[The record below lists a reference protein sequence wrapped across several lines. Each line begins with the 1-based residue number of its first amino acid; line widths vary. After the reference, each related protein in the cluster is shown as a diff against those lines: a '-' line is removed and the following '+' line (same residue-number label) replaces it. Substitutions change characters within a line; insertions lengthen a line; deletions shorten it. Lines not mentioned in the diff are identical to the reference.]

1 MRHFSA
7 GGSFRFCPASP
18 GPLSASFDI
27 ISSLCSDP
35 LLRHHTHQYAHRPLG
50 AYDFWRY
57 AGIVRILFSFA
68 NALFRVLSCLEP
80 YFPAASIRL
89 HRQYVL
95 RMDIHEDSFLKG
107 AVPYFAQKPIALF
120 RRFACLIWNS
130 LILIAI
136 TLIVSVTAPRRVPR
150 TGRMSLLIPL
160 DSPLSSV
167 SFGDAPSLFRIGK
180 GFAFPVRPL
189 PYVPL
194 VFALF
199 FSVTL

>member
-1 MRHFSA
+1 MRTIF
-7 GGSFRFCPASP
+7 GGVQVIA
-18 GPLSASFDI
+18 
-27 ISSLCSDP
+27 
-35 LLRHHTHQYAHRPLG
+35 
-50 AYDFWRY
+50 
-57 AGIVRILFSFA
+57 RILFHSPTHR
-68 NALFRVLSCLEP
+68 FRVLSCLEP

-120 RRFACLIWNS
+120 RRFAFFTWNS
-130 LILIAI
+130 LFLIAI

-180 GFAFPVRPL
+180 GCAFLAKPP
-189 PYVPL
+189 PCFPL

>member
-1 MRHFSA
+1 MGDASLLGGRCDTACLVEPDVTRTLISSRSDAVCLCCRYSSVCPSA
-7 GGSFRFCPASP
+7 GAASGRYRKILRFVRRRIKYQGSVM
-18 GPLSASFDI
+18 
-27 ISSLCSDP
+27 
-35 LLRHHTHQYAHRPLG
+35 Y
-50 AYDFWRY
+50 
-57 AGIVRILFSFA
+57 
-68 NALFRVLSCLEP
+68 EP

-150 TGRMSLLIPL
+150 TGKMPLLIPL
-160 DSPLSSV
+160 DSPLSWV
-167 SFGDAPSLFRIGK
+167 SNRIDILQI
-180 GFAFPVRPL
+180 R
-189 PYVPL
+189 
-194 VFALF
+194 
-199 FSVTL
+199 